1 MTFLSFVGR
10 ILLNLVMQPG
20 SQDVLSKVGKYAAR
34 QATAAIIRHVRNA
47 TATNRKTVTT
57 IR

>member
-1 MTFLSFVGR
+1 MSFLGFIGR
-10 ILLNLVMQPG
+10 ILVNLVMQPG

-47 TATNRKTVTT
+47 TATNRKSITT